1 MSDVGWITLFR
12 TSGLCLWGV
21 GVAWGWMLTFL
32 ELADMWN
39 ATECLVIACA
49 FYLTK
54 KLGLETVLRALVLR
68 RQKASSGWLL
78 PRDRFQ
84 KEGVVEDLKTRPRSA
99 NTVNQLVGSCSNS
112 WEMSVFPCVMYP
124 RFHGE
129 SHTSQAW
136 KTNHRNWSNCIIK
149 RKVVENNIFSYQDL
163 LETGNESIILLQLR
177 EHISNI
183 FAQAGR
189 TTFGAWRSAKTL
201 VVLFISNRPGFLQ
214 RTSGPDCHTH
224 SYVSCASP
232 WHADFS
238 YHDTSM
244 ATISGRECWPPEHF
258 PERRSIRL
266 PLCKLRRKFLH
277 LIPVSF
283 RSLFA
288 CRWRPTS
295 T

>member
-1 MSDVGWITLFR
+1 
-12 TSGLCLWGV
+12 
-21 GVAWGWMLTFL
+21 MLTFL

-189 TTFGAWRSAKTL
+189 TTFGA
-201 VVLFISNRPGFLQ
+201 
-214 RTSGPDCHTH
+214 
-224 SYVSCASP
+224 
-232 WHADFS
+232 
-238 YHDTSM
+238 
-244 ATISGRECWPPEHF
+244 
-258 PERRSIRL
+258 
-266 PLCKLRRKFLH
+266 
-277 LIPVSF
+277 
-283 RSLFA
+283 
-288 CRWRPTS
+288 
-295 T
+295 